1 MKCWREEG
9 KIRLKWAMLVM
20 MGMAFLAV
28 SPQLLTESM
37 GIVFALVWLTMV
49 FLSVYAVFHRKRE
62 LKRKKRLGRVFAF
75 KKKLRTSKEARSRI
89 TVRLKA

>member
-1 MKCWREEG
+1 MKRRREEG

-20 MGMAFLAV
+20 MGGAFLVV
-28 SPQLLTESM
+28 SPQLLAESI
-37 GIVFALVWLTMV
+37 GIVFAVVWLTMV
-49 FLSVYAVFHRKRE
+49 LLSMYAVFHRQKE
-62 LKRKKRLGRVFAF
+62 LKRKKRLEKAFAF

>member
-1 MKCWREEG
+1 MKRRREEG

-20 MGMAFLAV
+20 MSVAFLAV
-28 SPQLLTESM
+28 SPQLLTESR
-37 GIVFALVWLTMV
+37 GIVFALVWLTML
-49 FLSVYAVFHRKRE
+49 FFSAYAVFHRQKE
-62 LKRKKRLGRVFAF
+62 LKRKKRLERAFVF

>member
-1 MKCWREEG
+1 MRRWREEG

-20 MGMAFLAV
+20 MGVAFLAV
-28 SPQLLTESM
+28 SPQLLAERI

-49 FLSVYAVFHRKRE
+49 FLSVYAVFSRQKE
-62 LKRKKRLGRVFAF
+62 LKRKKRLEKAFAF